1 MERKPVSF
9 WRLVQRL
16 GLYWLAFPILFALV
30 FGGVGL
36 VMTRDALLLAREGVV
51 TQALVLDKQIETRR
65 SSDGK
70 TSTSYHIRYIFH
82 PNERAEPI
90 TRRQSV
96 SRSLYRQ
103 AETGTEIPVTYAWS
117 NPDRASIDPSH
128 DRLGAYIFGGFGALA
143 TLISLGLGGWMFG
156 RKLSILRALR
166 RGDVRE
172 ARVTAIRETNVRKN
186 KERQYVIDWVDATG
200 ETGTSM
206 MDGFKTLSKHPEG
219 SVIVVYID
227 PKTGRGWWDAQ
238 L

>member
-9 WRLVQRL
+9 RRLVRRL
-16 GLYWLAFPILFALV
+16 GLYWLAFPLLFALV
-30 FGGVGL
+30 FGGVG
-36 VMTRDALLLAREGVV
+36 VAMTRNAVLLAREGVV

-70 TSTSYHIRYIFH
+70 TSTTYHIRYSYH

-103 AETGTEIPVTYAWS
+103 ADTGAQIPVTYAWS
-117 NPDRASIDPSH
+117 NPDRASIDPAH
-128 DRLGAYIFGGFGALA
+128 DRIGAYIFGGFGALA
-143 TLISLGLGGWMFG
+143 TLISLGLGGWMLG

-166 RGDVRE
+166 TGDVRE

-186 KERQYVIDWVDATG
+186 KDRQYVIDWVDAAG
-200 ETGTSM
+200 ESGTSM
-206 MDGFKTLSKHPEG
+206 MDGFDALSMHPEG
-219 SVIVVYID
+219 SVIVVYVD
-227 PKTGRGWWDAQ
+227 PKTGRGWWEDQ
-238 L
+238 I